1 MIKLTLSPSLICRHQ
16 LSPRASGSLY
26 FSFLLFCLVGYCVFW
41 EVLWEQ
47 TRSEG
52 GKKIFPL
59 SLGKQRQGIRFHFSF
74 SNLIF
79 FQKKEISCISNYVTC
94 HVSEYGRY
102 GTVYVYRMEQTRRN
116 GTLELDSSLG
126 VCGSGGTPAACV
138 GNEVASQQSRFLKV
152 LATNQVVIQVRSW
165 HWRGHSIRSV
175 VKAW

>member
-41 EVLWEQ
+41 EVLWKQ

-79 FQKKEISCISNYVTC
+79 FSKKGNILYIKLC
-94 HVSEYGRY
+94 HVSCVRIW
-102 GTVYVYRMEQTRRN
+102 QIWHSLCLQN
-116 GTLELDSSLG
+116 GADQEEWDFGISSLG

-138 GNEVASQQSRFLKV
+138 GNEVAGQQSRFLKV